1 MATNLTNLDAGNSVV
16 PYELSLRAN
25 REWAMSEGSG
35 FFAKSNQV
43 HKTVERI
50 SARLNELN
58 IPHAICGG
66 MGIYYHGYERFTDD
80 VDILVTRE
88 SKDKIHD
95 ELDGRGYV
103 RPFEQSKNLRD
114 TITGVRIEF
123 LLTGQFPGDG
133 KPKELAFPDPKDVN
147 VQIDGVWVLNLPM
160 QVSLKLLSGMTG
172 AGRLKDL
179 GDVIALIQSLGL
191 PRNFKDKLTPSVQQK
206 FDELWLDANA
216 AQGRLI
222 RVYNL
227 DTQTET
233 ADPWAT
239 LDQLHPDKSNEFAAM
254 RKDNITADMEVR
266 DGKKTIVLSTNS
278 GLLAKKYDMHSER
291 EYDE

>member
-1 MATNLTNLDAGNSVV
+1 
-16 PYELSLRAN
+16 
-25 REWAMSEGSG
+25 MSEGSG

-66 MGIYYHGYERFTDD
+66 MGVYYHGYERFTDD

-88 SKDKIHD
+88 SKDKLHD
-95 ELDGRGYV
+95 ALDGRGYV

-160 QVSLKLLSGMTG
+160 QISLKLLSGLTG
-172 AGRLKDL
+172 VGRQKDF
-179 GDVIALIQSLGL
+179 GDVVALIQSIGI
-191 PRNFKDKLTPSVQQK
+191 PRDFKTKLTPSVRDK
-206 FDELWLDANA
+206 FDELWLEANA

-222 RVYNL
+222 LVYNFDQQAGAA
-227 DTQTET
+227 DTWEMLGRLF
-233 ADPWAT
+233 P
-239 LDQLHPDKSNEFAAM
+239 DQSAKFASM
-254 RKDNITADMEVR
+254 QNDHITAAIEVR
-266 DGKKTIVLSTNS
+266 GNKKAIVLSTTA
-278 GLLAKKYDMHSER
+278 GQLAKKYGMHPES

>member
-1 MATNLTNLDAGNSVV
+1 MATNLTNSDAGNSVV
-16 PYELSLRAN
+16 PYEQSLRAN
-25 REWAMSEGSG
+25 REWSMSEGSG

-80 VDILVTRE
+80 VNILVTRE

-147 VQIDGVWVLNLPM
+147 VQIDGVWVLNLPT
-160 QVSLKLLSGMTG
+160 QISLKLLSGLTG
-172 AGRLKDL
+172 VGRQKDL
-179 GDVIALIQSLGL
+179 GDVVALIQSIGI
-191 PRNFKDKLTPSVQQK
+191 PRDFKSKLTPSVQDK
-206 FDELWLDANA
+206 FDELWLEANGA
-216 AQGRLI
+216 LGRLI
-222 RVYNL
+222 LVY
-227 DTQTET
+227 DFDQQAEAGDVWET
-233 ADPWAT
+233 LGRRYPE
-239 LDQLHPDKSNEFAAM
+239 QLPKFTAM
-254 RKDNITADMEVR
+254 RNDQIAAKIEVR
-266 DGKKTIVLSTNS
+266 GGKKVIVLSTTA
-278 GLLAKKYDMHSER
+278 GQLAKKYDMHPES